1 MKINLYLR
9 GLHPLATTGLI
20 PLLLLVILNIKVVRG
35 INILTQK
42 RTRKKYPEVDA
53 TSLTTE
59 DLVKLNQGI
68 KKPNLYIRVRLREW
82 IPTCIDVK
90 KNVTRKTIPESLSG
104 AILKNEK

>member
-35 INILTQK
+35 INILTRK

-59 DLVKLNQGI
+59 DLVKLNQG
-68 KKPNLYIRVRLREW
+68 
-82 IPTCIDVK
+82 K
-90 KNVTRKTIPESLSG
+90 KNLIFISG
-104 AILKNEK
+104 SDSENGHYTSDANMY

>member
-1 MKINLYLR
+1 MSLYLKGKKNQTKNIAAIHSSFFLKFQTDLKKNAFYVKINLYLR

-35 INILTQK
+35 INILTRK

-59 DLVKLNQGI
+59 DLVKLNQG
-68 KKPNLYIRVRLREW
+68 KK
-82 IPTCIDVK
+82 T
-90 KNVTRKTIPESLSG
+90 
-104 AILKNEK
+104 

>member
-1 MKINLYLR
+1 MHLISYFEFQTDMKKNALYVKINLYLR

-42 RTRKKYPEVDA
+42 RTRKKYPEGDA

-59 DLVKLNQGI
+59 DLVKLNQG
-68 KKPNLYIRVRLREW
+68 KKS
-82 IPTCIDVK
+82 T
-90 KNVTRKTIPESLSG
+90 
-104 AILKNEK
+104 